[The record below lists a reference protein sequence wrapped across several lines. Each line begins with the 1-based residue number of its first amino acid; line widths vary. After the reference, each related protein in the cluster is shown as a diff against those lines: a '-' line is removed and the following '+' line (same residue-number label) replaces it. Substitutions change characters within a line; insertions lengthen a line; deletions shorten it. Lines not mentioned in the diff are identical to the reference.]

1 MSTAGGKAGD
11 PVTIRPMTLDDAP
24 AVNDLM
30 AAAEEVDRTGEHYN
44 LEDLLEELASPM
56 IEVSR
61 DWLVAETEAGIV
73 GHSVLTPR
81 APADGAISVGIDGT
95 VHPDHRNQGIGSALL
110 ARSVA
115 RAPAYVAERGAELRC
130 SVTVS
135 APSVNTDL
143 ASIVEGLGL
152 RPERYQFVMLADLR
166 TPSPGPVPA
175 LPDGFVLSTWEGLD
189 ADEIRAAHNRAF
201 VDHPGFTAWDAEM
214 WSQWVGDS
222 RALRP
227 ALSLLVRDESGAIAA
242 YLQTSEFDAV
252 AEATGIRE
260 AYVAKVGTLPSSR
273 RRGLA
278 SALLHLALERYRE
291 DGFDRA
297 ALDVDSENPTG
308 ALGVYERAGFRTDQ
322 RWTNYRS
329 T

>member
-1 MSTAGGKAGD
+1 
-11 PVTIRPMTLDDAP
+11 MTRDDAP

-30 AAAEEVDRTGEHYN
+30 AAAEAVDRTGEHYN
-44 LEDLLEELASPM
+44 LDDVLEELENPM
-56 IEVSR
+56 IDVAR
-61 DWLVAETEAGIV
+61 DWLVAETTAGLV

-81 APADGAISVGIDGT
+81 APADGAISVGVDGT
-95 VHPDHRNQGIGSALL
+95 VHPEHRGQGIGSELV

-115 RAPAYVAERGAELRC
+115 RARDYVAERGAELRC

-135 APSVNTDL
+135 APSANTDL
-143 ASIVEGLGL
+143 AAIVGGLGL
-152 RPERYQFVMLADLR
+152 HPERYQFVMLADLR
-166 TPSPGPVPA
+166 SPLPEGA
-175 LPDGFVLSTWEGLD
+175 DGLPDGFALSTWEGLD
-189 ADEIRAAHNRAF
+189 PDEIREAHNRAF
-201 VDHPGFTAWDAEM
+201 VDHPGFSAWDAEM
-214 WSQWVGDS
+214 WSQWVWDS

-227 ALSLLVRDESGAIAA
+227 GLSLLARDESGAIAA
-242 YLQTSEFDAV
+242 YLQSSEYDAV
-252 AEATGIRE
+252 AEATGVRE
-260 AYVAKVGTLPSSR
+260 AYVAKVGTSPEHR

-278 SALLHLALERYRE
+278 GALLRLALERYQG